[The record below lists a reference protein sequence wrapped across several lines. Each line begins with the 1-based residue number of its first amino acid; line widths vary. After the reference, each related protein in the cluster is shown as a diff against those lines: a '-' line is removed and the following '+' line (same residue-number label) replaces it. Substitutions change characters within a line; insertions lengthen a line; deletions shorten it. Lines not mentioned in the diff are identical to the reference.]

1 MPWLKL
7 KLNVTEN
14 HAQSLAEALE
24 EWGAISVTLEDA
36 ADQPLFASLSTPN
49 GTSLCQGYE
58 THWEKNPIWSQVKIT
73 GLFPEHTDTDDILV
87 RAREIMNLP
96 ESPAHEIDLLGDE
109 DWAHSWMAHYKP
121 LRVGRNLWVVPSWC
135 TSPEPTA
142 VNIILDPG
150 LAFGTGD
157 HPTTSLC
164 LEWLSEQTLAGKTVL
179 DFGCG
184 SGILSLAAVK
194 LNARE
199 AYAVD
204 IDAQALEV
212 TRRNAVHNSISS
224 KIYVRQPSELPKN
237 FQADIV
243 TANILYGTLI
253 ELAPEIKARVR
264 PGGWLVLSGLLGDDQ
279 AAEIRPHY
287 EPPFEFTRGEK
298 QNWILLAGRKPADL
312 G

>member
-7 KLNVTEN
+7 KLRVDEAR
-14 HAQSLAEALE
+14 AQPLVEALE

-36 ADQPLFASLSTPN
+36 ADQPLF
-49 GTSLCQGYE
+49 E
-58 THWEKNPIWSQVKIT
+58 THWDKNPIWSQVNVT
-73 GLFPEHTDTDDILV
+73 GLFPEHTNTDNIL
-87 RAREIMNLP
+87 ALTRERFNLA
-96 ESPAHEIDLLGDE
+96 ESPPHEIDLLGDE

-121 LRVGRNLWVVPSWC
+121 LQVGRGLWVVPSWC
-135 TSPEPTA
+135 EPPEPTA
-142 VNIILDPG
+142 INIILDPG

-179 DFGCG
+179 DYGCG
-184 SGILSLAAVK
+184 SGILSIAA
-194 LNARE
+194 LRLGAQE

-212 TRRNAVHNSISS
+212 SHRNAVHNGIHTGMHVLRS
-224 KIYVRQPSELPKN
+224 SELTPD

-243 TANILYGTLI
+243 IANILFGTLI
-253 ELAPEIKARVR
+253 ELAPEISARVR

-279 AAEIRPHY
+279 AVEVRPHY
-287 EPPFEFTRGEK
+287 EPPFEFTRREK
-298 QNWILLAGRKPADL
+298 QKWTLLAGRKPSET

>member
-1 MPWLKL
+1 MSWLKL
-7 KLNVTEN
+7 KLHVTES
-14 HAQSLAEALE
+14 HAQPLADALE

-36 ADQPLFASLSTPN
+36 ADQPLF
-49 GTSLCQGYE
+49 E
-58 THWEKNPIWSQVKIT
+58 THWDKNPIWSQVKVT
-73 GLFPEHTDTDDILV
+73 GLFPEHTNTDDIL
-87 RAREIMNLP
+87 ARTGALLGLA
-96 ESPAHEIDLLGDE
+96 ESPPHEIDLLGDE

-121 LRVGRNLWVVPSWC
+121 LQVGRGLWVVPSWC
-135 TSPEPTA
+135 APPAPDA

-150 LAFGTGD
+150 LAFGTGA

-179 DFGCG
+179 DYGCG
-184 SGILSLAAVK
+184 SGILSIAALK
-194 LNARE
+194 LGARE

-212 TRRNAVHNSISS
+212 TRRNAVHNGIHSGLH
-224 KIYVRQPSELPKN
+224 VMLPSELPSG

-243 TANILYGTLI
+243 IANILFGTLI
-253 ELAPEIKARVR
+253 ELAAEINARVR

-279 AAEIRPHY
+279 AVEVRPHY
-287 EPPFEFTRGEK
+287 EPPFELTRRER
-298 QNWILLAGRKPADL
+298 QQWVLLAGHKPTDL

>member
-7 KLNVTEN
+7 KLRVPEN
-14 HAQSLAEALE
+14 RAQPLADALE

-36 ADQPLFASLSTPN
+36 ADQPIF
-49 GTSLCQGYE
+49 E
-58 THWEKNPIWSQVKIT
+58 THRDKNPLWAQVQVT
-73 GLFPEHTDTDDILV
+73 GLFPEHTSTDDILA
-87 RAREIMNLP
+87 RARELTGLAQP
-96 ESPAHEIDLLGDE
+96 PPHEIDLLGDE

-135 TSPEPTA
+135 EAPEPA
-142 VNIILDPG
+142 ALNIILDPG

-164 LEWLSEQTLAGKTVL
+164 LEWLSEQALAGKTVL
-179 DFGCG
+179 DYGCG
-184 SGILSLAAVK
+184 SGILSIAAIK
-194 LNARE
+194 LGARE

-212 TRRNAVHNSISS
+212 SRRNAIHNGIHHGMH
-224 KIYVRQPSELPKN
+224 VVLPSELPQN

-243 TANILYGTLI
+243 IANILFGTLI
-253 ELAPEIKARVR
+253 ELAPDIMARVR
-264 PGGWLVLSGLLGDDQ
+264 PGGWLVLSGLLAEDQ
-279 AAEIRPHY
+279 AVEVRPHY
-287 EPPFEFTRGEK
+287 EPPFELTRREK
-298 QNWILLAGRKPADL
+298 QQWFMLAGRGRKPADP

>member
-7 KLNVTEN
+7 KLRADRD
-14 HAQSLAEALE
+14 HAHALAEAFE
-24 EWGAISVTLEDA
+24 EWGAISVTLQDA
-36 ADQPLFASLSTPN
+36 GDEPVFDTYWEQSPL
-49 GTSLCQGYE
+49 
-58 THWEKNPIWSQVKIT
+58 WSQVEVT
-73 GLFPEHTDTDDILV
+73 GLFPEHTDTDEILV
-87 RAREIMNLP
+87 RTRARLNL
-96 ESPAHEIDLLGDE
+96 AHNPPHQIDLLGDQ

-121 LRVGRNLWVVPSWC
+121 LQVGRGLWVIPSWC
-135 TSPEPTA
+135 APPEPNA

-164 LEWLSEQTLAGKTVL
+164 LEWLSEQALAGKTVL
-179 DFGCG
+179 DYGCG
-184 SGILSLAAVK
+184 SGILAIAALK
-194 LNARE
+194 LGARA

-212 TRRNAVHNSISS
+212 TRRNAVHNGIHNG
-224 KIYVRQPSELPKN
+224 IHVMFPSELPSD

-243 TANILYGTLI
+243 IANILFGTLI
-253 ELAPEIKARVR
+253 ELAAEINACVR

-279 AAEIRPHY
+279 AVELRPHY
-287 EPPFEFTRGEK
+287 EPPFELTRRER
-298 QNWILLAGRKPADL
+298 QQWVLLAGHKPTDL